1 MSANTCAEFGGE
13 MGEKNVMV
21 ISSAEQLMEGNTRR
35 NFLKLVGLSG
45 AVIFLPNVLT
55 SCNSSN
61 NGDITGPPGTGT
73 PVVIDFA
80 KGDTAILQFA
90 YALEQLEADFYTKV
104 VANFSGAGFSS
115 GEQTLLTDVKF
126 HEVIHREA
134 LKAILG
140 SANDFTVHTTYGAL
154 NFKDRTAV
162 LGAAKTFED
171 LGVAAYNGAAQYITS
186 TANLL
191 VAGKIVSVEAR
202 HAAAIRDLITPKAGG
217 ASGANPDSFA
227 PKSFDDVFSP
237 GKVVGMAQGFVVEKL
252 TPKNAPTTFVEGPNG
267 NGQ

>member
-1 MSANTCAEFGGE
+1 
-13 MGEKNVMV
+13 MGDKNVMV
-21 ISSAEQLMEGNTRR
+21 ISSAEQLLEGSTRR

-45 AVIFLPNVLT
+45 AVIFLPSVLA
-55 SCNSSN
+55 SCSDNDD
-61 NGDITGPPGTGT
+61 GITGPAGSGNPL
-73 PVVIDFA
+73 VIDFS

-104 VANFSGAGFSS
+104 VANFSGAGFSAD
-115 GEQTLLTDVKF
+115 EQTLLTDVKY

-134 LKAILG
+134 LKAVLG
-140 SANDFTVHTTYGAL
+140 SSNDFTVHTSYGSL
-154 NFKDRTAV
+154 NFNDRTSV
-162 LGAAKTFED
+162 LAAAKTFED

-186 TANLL
+186 TTNLL

-202 HAAAIRDLITPKAGG
+202 HASAIRDLISPKAGG
-217 ASGANPDSFA
+217 TSGANPDSFA

-237 GKVVGMAQGFVVEKL
+237 AKVAASAQGFVVEKL
-252 TPKNAPTTFVEGPNG
+252 TFSNAPTTFVEGPNG